1 MIGHQDHQRGKTQWL
16 PSVALLMLSFC
27 VVLED
32 TGHLLSIVPY
42 LLAVA
47 LIIGRIYLFGNQEHA
62 VRTFAHG
69 RLQCRDMA
77 AIHAPEVVI
86 STIDADT
93 FYNFTNGQVIGEAAK
108 PGSRL

>member
-1 MIGHQDHQRGKTQWL
+1 MIGYQDHQRGKTHWL
-16 PSVALLMLSFC
+16 SSVALLMLSFC
-27 VVLED
+27 LALED

-62 VRTFAHG
+62 VNTFVHG
-69 RLQCRDMA
+69 RLLCRDTP

-86 STIDADT
+86 SAIDADT
-93 FYNFTNGQVIGEAAK
+93 FYNFTNGQVIGEAANR
-108 PGSRL
+108 G